1 MPATGFGNDMS
12 LLMAIKAIKGQ
23 LLGTFVL
30 TLLFGFSTRHDL
42 VRVADRTLCK
52 REFEERSH
60 KRSLA
65 TWFFLTNFKDV
76 IPKSMYIWYYT
87 QLASW
92 LILAAYIFAL
102 ARSGASKE
110 AIITACNLYIIVI
123 SVPVYAYWLF
133 FMKREGNGN
142 LVPRFISRRHVVTQ
156 KHTQQKK
163 GKKHTQR
170 KNRK

>member
-30 TLLFGFSTRHDL
+30 TLLFEFSTRHDL

-65 TWFFLTNFKDV
+65 TWFF
-76 IPKSMYIWYYT
+76 
-87 QLASW
+87 
-92 LILAAYIFAL
+92 
-102 ARSGASKE
+102 
-110 AIITACNLYIIVI
+110 
-123 SVPVYAYWLF
+123 
-133 FMKREGNGN
+133 
-142 LVPRFISRRHVVTQ
+142 
-156 KHTQQKK
+156 
-163 GKKHTQR
+163 
-170 KNRK
+170 